1 MRPTQFPER
10 IQREDG
16 KVGLLQMRSDQIRK
30 GLERAP
36 HRSLLYADGMTD
48 EELKSDKP
56 LIAIISSQAD
66 IIPGHNHL
74 QRLVN
79 DVKAGIYMAGGIPMQ
94 FGTIGVCDG
103 IAMNHEGM
111 KYSLTSREVIADSV
125 ECAVQGHAFDGV
137 VLIPSCDKIVPGMI
151 MGALRVNLPTVLVSG
166 GPMLAGR
173 DRDRKTETDLN
184 TLFDDK
190 VYLSHHDNGKP
201 YLENNPVN
209 ISITHT
215 EKYVAVILHEE
226 ENVGIDIESL
236 DRDFSAVEKKALS
249 EDEIDDLED
258 EKRNEQLA
266 IYWCAKEAVFKLLS
280 RYNVDFAEQ
289 IEIER
294 FRPRGEGELEATFT
308 SKKDDEEEFDLEYI
322 TFDRHVLVWVVGE

>member
-1 MRPTQFPER
+1 M
-10 IQREDG
+10 
-16 KVGLLQMRSDQIRK
+16 GLFLKKELDNEAVIGVWQITETEQELIDLSSTPSDEMEEISFIRSESLRK
-30 GLERAP
+30 
-36 HRSLLYADGMTD
+36 
-48 EELKSDKP
+48 
-56 LIAIISSQAD
+56 
-66 IIPGHNHL
+66 
-74 QRLVN
+74 QRL
-79 DVKAGIYMAGGIPMQ
+79 
-94 FGTIGVCDG
+94 
-103 IAMNHEGM
+103 
-111 KYSLTSREVIADSV
+111 
-125 ECAVQGHAFDGV
+125 AVR
-137 VLIPSCDKIVPGMI
+137 
-151 MGALRVNLPTVLVSG
+151 AL
-166 GPMLAGR
+166 
-173 DRDRKTETDLN
+173 LN
-184 TLFDDK
+184 TLFDEK

-209 ISITHT
+209 ISISHT

-266 IYWCAKEAVFKLLS
+266 IYWCAKEAVYKLLS

-308 SKKDDEEEFDLEYI
+308 SKNEEEEFDLEYI

>member
-1 MRPTQFPER
+1 M
-10 IQREDG
+10 
-16 KVGLLQMRSDQIRK
+16 GLYLKKELDNEAVIGVWQIT
-30 GLERAP
+30 E
-36 HRSLLYADGMTD
+36 TE
-48 EELKSDKP
+48 EELKELSSTPSDEMEE
-56 LIAIISSQAD
+56 ISFIRSESMRK
-66 IIPGHNHL
+66 
-74 QRLVN
+74 QRL
-79 DVKAGIYMAGGIPMQ
+79 
-94 FGTIGVCDG
+94 
-103 IAMNHEGM
+103 
-111 KYSLTSREVIADSV
+111 
-125 ECAVQGHAFDGV
+125 AVR
-137 VLIPSCDKIVPGMI
+137 
-151 MGALRVNLPTVLVSG
+151 AL
-166 GPMLAGR
+166 
-173 DRDRKTETDLN
+173 LN
-184 TLFDDK
+184 TLFDEK

-215 EKYVAVILHEE
+215 DKYVAVILHEE

-266 IYWCAKEAVFKLLS
+266 IYWCAKEAVYKLLS

-308 SKKDDEEEFDLEYI
+308 SKDDEEEFDLEYI
-322 TFDRHVLVWVVGE
+322 TFDRHILVWVVGE